1 MELPTNMCIP
11 KDFNRIPN
19 FKGYFSLHHYASQFI
34 YALDNSRFR
43 ISLSLRVASS
53 AIQSINNIWSVA
65 KAVLSWKTNPA
76 RVDLTS
82 SALTSLP

>member
-1 MELPTNMCIP
+1 MVLTKVP
-11 KDFNRIPN
+11 KLAKI
-19 FKGYFSLHHYASQFI
+19 I
-34 YALDNSRFR
+34 T
-43 ISLSLRVASS
+43 I
-53 AIQSINNIWSVA
+53 IWSVA